1 MWECIYLRSHFL
13 FFFSPFS
20 VLLNKYTEVRLLD
33 HTVVLFFL
41 FFLILRTSVLRF
53 TIHQKYTGVLTSPHP
68 CQRLLFFCVFCVW
81 FLSSVIFLCFGNSH
95 PNKYKVI
102 LLWLWF
108 PSPWLLVMLGTF
120 YIPVVHL
127 YISFEDMSIEV
138 CCPFLNWITS
148 LFFVIKLEEFLTCL
162 GY

>member
-13 FFFSPFS
+13 PPPPFS

-33 HTVVLFFL
+33 HMVVLSFIFFFNFENFCFAFYNPPKIHRGSNFSTSL
-41 FFLILRTSVLRF
+41 STICCFFVCF
-53 TIHQKYTGVLTSPHP
+53 VCG
-68 CQRLLFFCVFCVW
+68 
-81 FLSSVIFLCFGNSH
+81 FLSSVIFPCFGNSH
-95 PNKYKVI
+95 PNKCKVI

-108 PSPWLLVMLGTF
+108 PSPWLLVMGTF

-127 YISFEDMSIEV
+127 YILFEDMSIEV
-138 CCPFLNWITS
+138 CCLFLNWITS
-148 LFFVIKLEEFLTCL
+148 LFFAIKLEEFLTCF